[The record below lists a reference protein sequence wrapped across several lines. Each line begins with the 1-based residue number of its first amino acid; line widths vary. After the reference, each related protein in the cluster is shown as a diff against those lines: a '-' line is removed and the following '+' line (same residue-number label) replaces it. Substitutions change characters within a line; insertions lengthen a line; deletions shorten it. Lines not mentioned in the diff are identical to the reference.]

1 MSQDTRKGRDMGCG
15 SQRRAA
21 RPGRLGPANAFSLL
35 LFPLLAILL
44 LPGCMAAVVPATGVV
59 GAAVAVAPAGSTA
72 YKVSREERGSGQM
85 IEDMRIRA
93 TIIAEIMADE
103 SLSYLDMHTYSF
115 AGRVFLLGEYQDR
128 SQIPRLQAIAK
139 GTLGV
144 VSVTTYLFRKGE
156 SLCGKTDNLYL
167 AGKVRAALIGT
178 SEVRSTNI
186 DVEVVQCNAIL
197 LGVVASDEEAG
208 RVVEAARGVE
218 GVLAVKSYLFSGQ

>member
-1 MSQDTRKGRDMGCG
+1 
-15 SQRRAA
+15 
-21 RPGRLGPANAFSLL
+21 
-35 LFPLLAILL
+35 
-44 LPGCMAAVVPATGVV
+44 MAAVVPATGVV